1 MKKKLAVLIPKGIDI
16 DEIVKNSSLPLS
28 SDYLKYI
35 ISSVILTQGKWID
48 DYEIRENKKTGKKA
62 INSYVKVKNLITRK
76 HKLHADFL
84 VGNNIEIRKSRTRTK
99 YVNILDRDRY
109 VKGAKTYCYRL
120 SNSYC
125 VGKPLTV
132 QYITDSKII
141 NLMLE
146 EETVI
151 HPIVKSGKFKFLKKF
166 FDSDKLK
173 INLEEAV
180 ALCED
185 RYKEHQNYNKYVK
198 ELTQVLNIYNGIYR
212 ISFKEHSIERLYS
225 NITQLPKVY
234 REFITY
240 DDKRLAEVDISNSVI
255 YFLGILLKDY
265 TLIGNTINNNTYIDN
280 TILNNING
288 GIYSNLLMI
297 YKSFESLCNKEIE
310 LIHSLGI
317 SGGFYDI
324 FILDFERSFTFKK
337 LKYYYEKEFEDEYLE
352 TEKQKRKI
360 TKKLI
365 IAMLFAD
372 SNQYKNIQDIFKLKF
387 PQFLELL
394 NRFKDEHGY
403 KLFSHILFQIEAYY
417 VINVVAR
424 QFNQKHSKKAPV
436 FTLHDCLITTFDYK
450 DELEYTLKENLSNM
464 LEYTPKT
471 ESKFW

>member
-1 MKKKLAVLIPKGIDI
+1 MKKKFAVLIPKGIDI
-16 DEIVKNSSLPLS
+16 DEIVKNSPLPLDR
-28 SDYLKYI
+28 DYLKYL
-35 ISSVILTQGKWID
+35 ISSVILKQGKWID
-48 DYEIRENKKTGKKA
+48 DYEIREDKKIRKKA
-62 INSYVKVKNLITRK
+62 INCYVQVKNLITRK
-76 HKLHADFL
+76 HKLHVDFL

-109 VKGAKTYCYRL
+109 IKGVKTSCYRL
-120 SNSYC
+120 SKSYC

-141 NLMLE
+141 NLILE
-146 EETVI
+146 DETVI

-173 INLEEAV
+173 INLGEAIT
-180 ALCED
+180 LCEN

-212 ISFKEHSIERLYS
+212 ISFKEDSIERLYS

-265 TLIGNTINNNTYIDN
+265 TLIGNTINNF
-280 TILNNING
+280 NG
-288 GIYSNLLMI
+288 RIYSNLLMI
-297 YKSFESLCNKEIE
+297 YKSFESLCSKEIE
-310 LIHSLGI
+310 LIHRLGI
-317 SGGFYDI
+317 SGGFYDV
-324 FILDFERSFTFKK
+324 FIPDFERVFTFEK
-337 LKYYYEKEFEDEYLE
+337 LKYYYEKEFEQEYLE

-360 TKKLI
+360 IKKLI

-372 SNQYKNIQDIFKLKF
+372 TNQYKNIQDIFKLKF

-417 VINVVAR
+417 VINVVSR
-424 QFNQKHSKKAPV
+424 QFNQKHYKKAPV

-450 DELEYTLKENLSNM
+450 DELEHTLKENLLNM
-464 LEYTPKT
+464 LKYAPKT
-471 ESKFW
+471 QSKLW